1 MGGIVFPLVI
11 NLLLRRVGYPWTM
24 RTFSFALG
32 VFATP
37 TILLIKPRL
46 SPRKAQGNNNEDRVR
61 DSTADEERGESQHVS
76 APADLHA
83 RDADKVS
90 KCW

>member
-1 MGGIVFPLVI
+1 
-11 NLLLRRVGYPWTM
+11 M

-61 DSTADEERGESQHVS
+61 DSTADEEQGEEQHVS
-76 APADLHA
+76 APADFHA

-90 KCW
+90 NAGKGSNWSYMRSSIFLSVVSPLY